1 MAATAAGRRGA
12 SGLWPGEDLALVGGS
27 HTHGVRGCVCVLRR
41 TGVITGGK
49 HRGCAALTVSRRTEA
64 ERLGGAA
71 GVATDGEGLCMG
83 SQERVCVLNGDLALA
98 PPG

>member
-1 MAATAAGRRGA
+1 
-12 SGLWPGEDLALVGGS
+12 VGGS

-41 TGVITGGK
+41 TGGK
-49 HRGCAALTVSRRTEA
+49 HRGCSVLTVSRRTEA
-64 ERLGGAA
+64 ERLGSAT
-71 GVATDGEGLCMG
+71 GVAMDGEDLRMG